1 MCIRDRHTGVL
12 EAMKLGAV
20 PTFIL
25 GDSEVEILE
34 AGEVPAGVI
43 LPVEPALLSRKLWD
57 KDRVVMVSDGVLDAW
72 PGENKTEGL
81 REFLEG
87 VRARSAQELAEKI
100 LKFACKNGSGGRD
113 DMTVLV
119 AEVWKR

>member
-1 MCIRDRHTGVL
+1 M
-12 EAMKLGAV
+12 
-20 PTFIL
+20 
-25 GDSEVEILE
+25 
-34 AGEVPAGVI
+34 
-43 LPVEPALLSRKLWD
+43 SRKLWD

-100 LKFACKNGSGGRD
+100 LKFA
-113 DMTVLV
+113 
-119 AEVWKR
+119 WQKRKRGKR